1 MDVNGKDDRNLA
13 WISDDVFKYLCHILF
28 ILISKEWCFLKADLF
43 SFSNVNVFG
52 FMFETYLQVFSTS
65 DIMSF
70 NTLKVG
76 GMQTTT
82 VISGL
87 EPDTTYTIRVEAV
100 TTDNKLLE
108 VGEIEVTTEKGLL
121 MYRTKG
127 RRRSFCIIDYTCMV

>member
-1 MDVNGKDDRNLA
+1 
-13 WISDDVFKYLCHILF
+13 
-28 ILISKEWCFLKADLF
+28 
-43 SFSNVNVFG
+43 
-52 FMFETYLQVFSTS
+52 MFETYLQVFSTS

-100 TTDNKLLE
+100 TTDSKLLE
-108 VGEIEVTTEKGLL
+108 VGEIEVTTVKGL
-121 MYRTKG
+121 
-127 RRRSFCIIDYTCMV
+127 